1 LVVTSATG
9 SVLGEDQSVTD
20 EGSESGEVLGDGE
33 KEETVE
39 GSGGWGKIKIT
50 MDGNQEI
57 KKVEINDELLKDK
70 VKLESAVLEAANDA
84 IKKVQRVMAQK
95 MSQFGGLSGL

>member
-1 LVVTSATG
+1 MFNKLKQIQELKSQANQIKKALSA
-9 SVLGEDQSVTD
+9 
-20 EGSESGEVLGDGE
+20 
-33 KEETVE
+33 ETVE
-39 GSGGWGKIKIT
+39 GCGGWGKIKIT

>member
-1 LVVTSATG
+1 MFNKLKQIQELKSQANQIKKALSA
-9 SVLGEDQSVTD
+9 
-20 EGSESGEVLGDGE
+20 
-33 KEETVE
+33 ETVE